1 MYKLVHTNV
10 MKLLR
15 LLSAAIIL
23 NLASYIHCQGQE
35 IDIQINRKGDAIL
48 TVSWSVVE
56 NNTKFILQYS
66 DNVNSTQWNTINE
79 DYTYERSWPVSK
91 KEYSINLNF
100 DQPERY
106 YRLKM
111 EDSISPHQL
120 KWFATKLESNP
131 LNSNSVSYTHLRAH
145 ET

>member
-1 MYKLVHTNV
+1 MYKLVNTDV

-15 LLSAAIIL
+15 LLSAAFTL

-66 DNVNSTQWNTINE
+66 DNVNSTKWNTINE

-120 KWFATKLESNP
+120 K
-131 LNSNSVSYTHLRAH
+131 
-145 ET
+145 